1 MIVIFGNVVSCQTAQ
16 RAEFDDAARH
26 LIDGRELCAILIQ
39 QGCADLGRQQQLL
52 RRDTG
57 IPRGIQHLELHLL
70 HIFEFL
76 RIEGDKIDLGT
87 VGGSERQGVAL
98 KTRSWPSDFA
108 AANFSTMRAV
118 ASVASGSV
126 VNE

>member
-1 MIVIFGNVVSCQTAQ
+1 MIVISGNVVSCQTAQ

-26 LIDGRELCAILIQ
+26 LIDGRELRAILIQ

-87 VGGSERQGVAL
+87 VGGRKRQRVAL
-98 KTRSWPSDFA
+98 EDEE
-108 AANFSTMRAV
+108 RAV